1 MPEWMEDT
9 SVAFPNLGIFIKN
22 LPDGF
27 EIFGITIKLYGVFIA
42 IGVVIA
48 LTLISRLA
56 DKSGQ
61 DGDSYYDMAV
71 ITLICGIVGARLYY
85 VIFEWDMYKDN
96 IASVLNIR
104 QGGLAIYGGIIGGV
118 IAIVLY
124 CKKKKYNILQRL
136 DTVFPGVL
144 VGQILGR
151 FGNFTNREVFGG
163 YSDGLFAMR
172 LPVNAVRARDITD
185 ELAAHIADGTNY
197 IQVHPTFLYES
208 FCNLILLTLILVFM
222 KKKAFEGEVLAWYM
236 AGYGLIR
243 FIIEGIRT
251 DRLLIPGTGIAVSQA
266 LSLMLIA
273 VALVMEAV
281 CRSRL
286 KNASEQQKE
295 E

>member
-1 MPEWMEDT
+1 MPDWMDDT
-9 SVAFPNLGIFIKN
+9 SVAFPHLGILIKN

-56 DKSGQ
+56 DNSGQ

-71 ITLICGIVGARLYY
+71 ITLLMGIIGARVYY
-85 VIFEWDMYKDN
+85 VIFEWDLYKDN

-104 QGGLAIYGGIIGGV
+104 EGGLAIYGGIIGGV
-118 IAIVLY
+118 IAIILY
-124 CKKKKYNILQRL
+124 CKRKKYNIAQRL

-163 YSDGLFAMR
+163 YTDGLFAMR
-172 LPVNAVRARDITD
+172 LPVNAVRARDITP
-185 ELAAHIADGTNY
+185 ELAEHIAEGTNY

-208 FCNLILLTLILVFM
+208 FCNLVLLVLILVFG
-222 KKKAFEGEVLAWYM
+222 KKKAFEGEVLLWYM

-243 FIIEGIRT
+243 FVIEGIRT

-266 LSLMLIA
+266 LSLTLIISA
-273 VALVMEAV
+273 VVMEV
-281 CRSRL
+281 VFRNKL
-286 KNASEQQKE
+286 KNTSKKQIE

>member
-1 MPEWMEDT
+1 MPEWMDDT
-9 SVAFPNLGIFIKN
+9 SVAFPNLGIYIKN

-71 ITLICGIVGARLYY
+71 ITLLSGIIGARLYY
-85 VIFEWDMYKDN
+85 VIFEWEYYKSN

-118 IAIVLY
+118 IAIILY
-124 CKKKKYNILQRL
+124 CKKKKYNVMQRL

-163 YSDGLFAMR
+163 YTDGLFAMR
-172 LPVNAVRARDITD
+172 LPVNAVRARDITE
-185 ELAAHIADGTNY
+185 ELAAHITDGTNY

-208 FCNLILLTLILVFM
+208 FCNLVLLILILVFM

-243 FIIEGIRT
+243 FVIEGIRT

-266 LSLMLIA
+266 LSLILIISA
-273 VALVMEAV
+273 IVIEVIF
-281 CRSRL
+281 RTRQ
-286 KNASEQQKE
+286 KNTADE
-295 E
+295 ETA